1 MSTHRLSR
9 PIFALFS
16 KTIAVVKFQISLLLS
31 VTQKNKIDRL
41 IRFCFSLYKTVKR
54 LGIIKKNYILIKHF
68 KMQAKLERRN
78 AHKKL
83 LATL

>member
-16 KTIAVVKFQISLLLS
+16 TTIAVVKFQISLLLS

-41 IRFCFSLYKTVKR
+41 ISFCFSLYKSQAI
-54 LGIIKKNYILIKHF
+54 GYYKKNYILIKHF